1 MRATMTAR
9 TGSKILALGLV
20 ACAAISCSPVP
31 VAVGGSPPG
40 AVKTSAK
47 RSGSNCF
54 YSNGA
59 ATDRIVKGRVL
70 RWCGPEPRPMN

>member
-1 MRATMTAR
+1 MRATTTAR

-20 ACAAISCSPVP
+20 AFNAISCSPVP
-31 VAVGGSPPG
+31 AAVGGTPPS
-40 AVKTSAK
+40 AVRISAN
-47 RSGSNCF
+47 RSGSTCF

-59 ATDRIVKGRVL
+59 ATDRTVKGRLL